1 MARHFVL
8 HLRTFAGFAGFCAAQ
23 TYFDTPPGAFR
34 PFGLGYTKGAYPQD
48 FNVVGQ
54 DLEAVHDSQRPS
66 TGLAVDN
73 EHNLYLTYPRNAALT
88 PSNVVIC
95 TSFNDE
101 SPWPNAAMQNC
112 TGSQD
117 PSTCFINVQNI
128 VLDDVGRLWIVDSGI
143 PYGTPSGSN
152 AVYRGAKL
160 MSFNATTRDLIR
172 TYIVPQDLLAYGMN
186 MNDLRLNTTLGYAFM
201 TDASRNSS
209 LVAINL
215 NDGSGVRRLFNES
228 VVRADE
234 KYVGSYDGELI
245 YSWNGTQR
253 NHITTAADGIAL
265 ASGNFYWGVL
275 ASRRFYYI
283 SQEALV
289 DTKRT
294 DADVLAAVQNP
305 GQCASEQAGFTADDK
320 GRVYIA
326 ASEQNAVY
334 YVDTLQSQTNMT
346 INGHVPSASGNIPAN
361 RYVLKTLIRNAMIQ
375 HADSMAILDG
385 WLYFNTNQ
393 LALGPPYQYNNVDK
407 RKGPFR
413 SFRIWIGRGPAA

>member
-1 MARHFVL
+1 MLYLGTLAV
-8 HLRTFAGFAGFCAAQ
+8 CSAQ
-23 TYFDTPPGAFR
+23 TYFDTPPGGFR
-34 PFGLGYTKGAYPQD
+34 PFGSGYTLGAWPQN

-54 DLEAVHDSQRPS
+54 ELEAIHDSQRPS

-73 EHNLYLTYPRNAALT
+73 EHKLYLTYPRNASPT
-88 PSNVVIC
+88 PNNVVIC

-101 SPWPNAAMQNC
+101 QPWPNAAIQNC
-112 TGSQD
+112 TANQD

-128 VLDDVGRLWIVDSGI
+128 VLDDLNRLWVVDSGI

-152 AVYRGAKL
+152 ATYGGAKI
-160 MSFNATTRDLIR
+160 MSFNATNGELIR
-172 TYIVPQDLLAYGMN
+172 TYVIPQDLLAHGMN

-215 NDGSGVRRLFNES
+215 DDGGGVRRLFNES

-234 KYVGSYDGELI
+234 KYVGSFDGELI

-275 ASRRFYYI
+275 ASRRFYYV
-283 SQEALV
+283 SQEVLV
-289 DTKRT
+289 NANKT
-294 DADVLAAVQNP
+294 DAEVLAAVQNP
-305 GQCASEQAGFTADDK
+305 GQCASEQAGFTADDQ

-326 ASEQNAVY
+326 ASEQNAIY
-334 YVDTLQSQTNMT
+334 FVDTLESQSNMT
-346 INGHVPSASGNIPAN
+346 VNGHAPGGSGAIPAN
-361 RYVLKTLIRNAMIQ
+361 DYVLKTLVRNAMIQ
-375 HADSMAILDG
+375 HADSMAILG
-385 WLYFNTNQ
+385 GYLYFNTNQ
-393 LALGPPYQYNNVDK
+393 LTLGPPYQYNNVDK

-413 SFRIWIGRGPAA
+413 SYRIWVGRGPAV